1 MSDKITSLNNF
12 STEYRMLTETDKREF
27 SKIVSKLLNETFI
40 VKDKES
46 DRADYL
52 FARENII
59 LFTSYFEITDYE
71 FINDRYN
78 ELCYIKT
85 TENRNRV
92 KLYKFDTAIIL
103 ILRQFYYIKRR
114 EVATDNKVVIKLE
127 DIIEKVKTSKI
138 FKDEKK
144 INAYKESLIK
154 LRKHKIIDY
163 TATTID
169 ESLPILIYPSIQII
183 VQQDKLE
190 NITDRLSALRKES
203 EDTGENIDENVDED

>member
-1 MSDKITSLNNF
+1 M
-12 STEYRMLTETDKREF
+12 
-27 SKIVSKLLNETFI
+27 
-40 VKDKES
+40 
-46 DRADYL
+46 
-52 FARENII
+52 
-59 LFTSYFEITDYE
+59 
-71 FINDRYN
+71 
-78 ELCYIKT
+78 
-85 TENRNRV
+85 

>member
-12 STEYRMLTETDKREF
+12 STEYKMLTETDKQEF

-40 VKDKES
+40 VKDKEA

-52 FARENII
+52 FARENNA

-127 DIIEKVKTSKI
+127 EIIEKVKTSKI
-138 FKDEKK
+138 FKEEKK

-169 ESLPILIYPSIQII
+169 ESLPILIYPAIQII

-203 EDTGENIDENVDED
+203 EDTGENIDENIDED